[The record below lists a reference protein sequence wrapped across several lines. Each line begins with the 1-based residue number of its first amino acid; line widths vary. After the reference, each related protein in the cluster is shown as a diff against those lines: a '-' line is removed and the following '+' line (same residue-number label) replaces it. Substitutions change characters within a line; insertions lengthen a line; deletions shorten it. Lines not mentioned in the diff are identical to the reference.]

1 MLAMN
6 ADAIVKPAM
15 KTTVTELPESRVRLE
30 AEVPPEVVE
39 REVAR
44 AARQFGREM
53 RIPGFRKGKV
63 PPPVVIR
70 RVGREAV
77 LDEAVRDSIGRW
89 YADAIGEARIAPVG
103 DPDLTLPDSLP
114 GEGEPY
120 TFTVEIGVRPEAK
133 LGTYK
138 GVEVGRR
145 EPEAT
150 DEQIDAELAQMQ
162 ERAARLETA
171 EREAKEGD
179 FVVMDFVGSIDGE
192 EFEGGA
198 GRDQMIE
205 LGSGRLIPGFEDQ
218 LVGHK
223 AGDEVTV
230 EVTFPEEYGATQLAG
245 KEAQFAV
252 TVKEIKEKVLPEL
265 DDDFAVDQAGFDN
278 LQELRDDI
286 AAKLKE
292 ADERAVEQAYREAVI
307 DAVVAEAKIDV
318 PESLVQARARELWE
332 RMVHSLGHQRIS
344 KDMYLQMAGKTED
357 EIISE
362 ALPEAETALK
372 REAVLAAVNAA
383 EDIEP
388 SDGDILD
395 ALQASA
401 ARENVKPEKLRDQL
415 QSAGR
420 LDELKEDLASR
431 RAADLLVEEAKPIS
445 VEQAQARNKLW
456 TPEKEASAEG
466 TPELWTPG
474 S

>member
-1 MLAMN
+1 
-6 ADAIVKPAM
+6 
-15 KTTVTELPESRVRLE
+15 
-30 AEVPPEVVE
+30 
-39 REVAR
+39 
-44 AARQFGREM
+44 
-53 RIPGFRKGKV
+53 
-63 PPPVVIR
+63 VIR

-89 YADAIGEARIAPVG
+89 YADAIGEAKIAPVG
-103 DPDLTLPDSLP
+103 DPELKLPETLP

-171 EREAKEGD
+171 EREAQEGD

-223 AGDEVTV
+223 AGDAVTV
-230 EVTFPEEYGATQLAG
+230 EVTFPEEYGASQLAG
-245 KEAQFAV
+245 QDAQFAV
-252 TVKEIKEKVLPEL
+252 TVKEVKEKVLPEL

-372 REAVLAAVNAA
+372 REAVLAAVIAA

>member
-1 MLAMN
+1 
-6 ADAIVKPAM
+6 M
-15 KTTVTELPESRVRLE
+15 KTTVTELPESRVRVE

-39 REVAR
+39 REVAK

-103 DPDLTLPDSLP
+103 DPDLTLPESLP

-171 EREAKEGD
+171 ERAAQEGD

-192 EFEGGA
+192 EFEGGS

-218 LVGHK
+218 LVGHQ

-230 EVTFPEEYGATQLAG
+230 NVTFPEEYGASQLAG
-245 KEAQFAV
+245 QDAQFAV
-252 TVKEIKEKVLPEL
+252 TVKEVKEKVLPEL

-332 RMVHSLGHQRIS
+332 RMVHSLSHQRIS
-344 KDMYLQMAGKTED
+344 KDMYLQMAGKTEE

-372 REAVLAAVNAA
+372 REAVLAAVIAA

-431 RAADLLVEEAKPIS
+431 RAADLLAEEAKPIS

-456 TPEKEASAEG
+456 TPEKEASGEG

>member
-1 MLAMN
+1 
-6 ADAIVKPAM
+6 M

-39 REVAR
+39 REVAK

-89 YADAIGEARIAPVG
+89 YADAIGEAKIAPVG
-103 DPDLTLPDSLP
+103 DPELKLPETLP

-230 EVTFPEEYGATQLAG
+230 EVTFPEEYGASQLAG
-245 KEAQFAV
+245 QDAQFAV
-252 TVKEIKEKVLPEL
+252 TVKEVKEKVLPEL

-307 DAVVAEAKIDV
+307 DAVVAEATIDV

-372 REAVLAAVNAA
+372 REAVLAAVIAA

-431 RAADLLVEEAKPIS
+431 RAADLLAEEAKPIS
-445 VEQAQARNKLW
+445 IEQAQARNKLW